1 MYIPSKDS
9 EDSFNMGFNG
19 DITPYHPVQRQTEIE
34 STFTSCQ
41 LIIMVAS
48 SIRSIF
54 SWYTC

>member
-34 STFTSCQ
+34 STFSRFR
-41 LIIMVAS
+41 LIIMVS
-48 SIRSIF
+48 SSV
-54 SWYTC
+54 

>member
-34 STFTSCQ
+34 SKF
-41 LIIMVAS
+41 
-48 SIRSIF
+48 
-54 SWYTC
+54 